1 MSCDALEV
9 RLGQAPPTIAT
20 EWHHHSY
27 PERTERFK
35 GEAMESSNPVLK
47 RGFAQM
53 DMSKLESDNLE
64 ATYNAPAASSMR
76 TGRMTMDDVVV
87 RTGMLFL
94 ILAVTAALSWNANLV
109 GLALPAMLVALGLA
123 FFITL
128 SKKVRVGAIV
138 TYAVLQGIVTG
149 SISRIFE
156 NSYPGIV
163 SQAVLATFAAFGG
176 MLVAYRSGKIRVT
189 PRFSRVML
197 GSLIGYLVMSV
208 VFMFVGF
215 PSGGLGLLIAF
226 GGVILASFFLVLD
239 FDQIQRMVASGAP
252 EQESW
257 RAGFGLM
264 VTMVW
269 LYLEVLRLLSILRER
284 S

>member
-1 MSCDALEV
+1 
-9 RLGQAPPTIAT
+9 
-20 EWHHHSY
+20 
-27 PERTERFK
+27 
-35 GEAMESSNPVLK
+35 MESSNPVLK

-215 PSGGLGLLIAF
+215 PSGGIGLLIAF
-226 GGVILASFFLVLD
+226 AGVILASFFLVLD
-239 FDQIQRMVASGAP
+239 FDQIERMVASGAP